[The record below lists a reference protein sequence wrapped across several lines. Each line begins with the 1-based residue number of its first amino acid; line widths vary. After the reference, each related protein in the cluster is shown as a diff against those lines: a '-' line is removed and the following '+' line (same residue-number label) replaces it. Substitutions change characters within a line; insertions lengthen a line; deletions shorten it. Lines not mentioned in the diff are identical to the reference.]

1 MAADTFR
8 IYSDKLTAVVS
19 AYGAELTSLRDNA
32 TGQEYIWQGRAD
44 VWTGHCYNIFPFAGR
59 LNEDTYFLDGAAY
72 RMPLHGFACR
82 SMFRT
87 VRAGAHELVFGLTDG
102 EETRA
107 QFPRKFAFTVA
118 YFLTGSTLCV
128 TYRAEN
134 RDERPMYCNF
144 GAHPG
149 IALPLVG
156 GRAFGEHFLELP
168 DGTKE
173 LLTDERKFRTG
184 KEEGVARRLAL
195 SEEMFQGGAHIL
207 RTGGGKVRLGCKG
220 FDRAL
225 SFGLEDFEYLVLWSK
240 PGAPL
245 ICVEP
250 WGSVSEEAGRYVPLE
265 ERADMLAVAPGKFA
279 EKSWTMEVIG

>member
-1 MAADTFR
+1 MAADTLYIR
-8 IYSDKLTAVVS
+8 SDKLTAAVS

-118 YFLTGSTLCV
+118 YFLTGSMLCV

-134 RDERPMYCNF
+134 R
-144 GAHPG
+144 
-149 IALPLVG
+149 
-156 GRAFGEHFLELP
+156 
-168 DGTKE
+168 TKE

-184 KEEGVARRLAL
+184 KEEGAARRLAL

-220 FDRAL
+220 SERAL

>member
-1 MAADTFR
+1 MAADTLC
-8 IYSDKLTAVVS
+8 IGSDKLTAAVS
-19 AYGAELTSLRDNA
+19 TYGAELMSLRDNA

-82 SMFRT
+82 SMFRP
-87 VRAGAHELVFGLTDG
+87 VRTSEHELVFGLTDS

-134 RDERPMYCNF
+134 RDGRPMYCNF

-149 IALPLVG
+149 IALPIG
-156 GRAFGEHFLELP
+156 SGRGFGEHFLELP
-168 DGTKE
+168 EGTKE
-173 LLTDERKFRTG
+173 LLTDEKKFRTG
-184 KEEGVARRLAL
+184 KEEGTARRLVL
-195 SEEMFQGGAHIL
+195 SEEMFQYGAHIY
-207 RTGGGKVRLGCKG
+207 RTGGGKIRLGCKG
-220 FDRAL
+220 GPCMLAFR
-225 SFGLEDFEYLVLWSK
+225 LEDFEYLALWSK

-250 WGSVSEEAGRYVPLE
+250 WGSVSEKAGCCVPLE
-265 ERADMLAVAPGKFA
+265 ERADMLVVAPDAAVQKR
-279 EKSWTMEVIG
+279 WTIEVIR